1 MKRDDHVVP
10 LGTLRPGETGTIAG
24 LSGGRAFVARCL
36 AMGCTPG
43 TPVTMERNAGRGPII
58 VKVRGT
64 RLALGRGESM
74 RLHVK
79 KQDLKT

>member
-10 LGTLRPGETGTIAG
+10 LGTLRPGETGTIAE

-36 AMGCTPG
+36 VLGCTPG
-43 TPVTMERNAGRGPII
+43 TQVTMERNAGRGPII
-58 VKVRGT
+58 VKLRGT

-74 RLHVK
+74 RLQVK
-79 KQDLKT
+79 RQGN